1 MWRGG
6 NYGKNSRVKKG
17 VHCIGL
23 GAEGK
28 GCLGCKLNCTLCA
41 QGTASKAQTLLHL
54 AFLNRST
61 KWVPR
66 TTSIVFWYVMY
77 ACFGIGPSETF
88 VQSVQ
93 SSACLL
99 KQSIGPQSGEFFLD
113 PGPKSTRLNSSDLG
127 SKAKSGYLRCR
138 HIALL

>member
-1 MWRGG
+1 MEEG
-6 NYGKNSRVKKG
+6 NYAKESRVKKG
-17 VHCIGL
+17 VHCIGE

-28 GCLGCKLNCTLCA
+28 GCFGCKLNCTLCA

-61 KWVPR
+61 RWVPR
-66 TTSIVFWYVMY
+66 TTSIVFRIH

-99 KQSIGPQSGEFFLD
+99 KQSIGPQSDEFFLD
-113 PGPKSTRLNSSDLG
+113 PGPKSTRLVPLNTSVP
-127 SKAKSGYLRCR
+127 
-138 HIALL
+138 